1 MFSNFIV
8 KRVYFLMLQT
18 RVLVTHGITYLPNVD
33 MIVVL
38 KDGEVTEM
46 GTYKQ
51 LLEKKGAFAEF
62 LVHHLQEVGVDDGA
76 SEAGKVDKYL
86 FIKVNENTGIALTDV
101 TVP

>member
-1 MFSNFIV
+1 MS
-8 KRVYFLMLQT
+8 QT
-18 RVLVTHGITYLPNVD
+18 RVLVTHGITFLPDVD

-62 LVHHLQEVGVDDGA
+62 LVQHLQEVDVDDGEA
-76 SEAGKVDKYL
+76 EAGKGGRCVFL
-86 FIKVNENTGIALTDV
+86 KVNEKHRVNLY
-101 TVP
+101 